1 MTSWT
6 NSQNNFQNI
15 TLKRHISKVN
25 LEKQKGNIL
34 TSKSFH
40 GLQRETHVGSC
51 LFLWQMFSNI
61 KMKYLV
67 FCAKPVEDKFLA
79 SAMRQNSIHLQFFII
94 ASVLLQNSLFLIKS
108 SQIQHAYLCGTHIF
122 ERIKYPELTHKH
134 VQQLVTLSVH
144 PVEQNSLYIFFPHLQ
159 LSVEETP
166 AFQIQR
172 HPS

>member
-1 MTSWT
+1 
-6 NSQNNFQNI
+6 
-15 TLKRHISKVN
+15 
-25 LEKQKGNIL
+25 
-34 TSKSFH
+34 
-40 GLQRETHVGSC
+40 
-51 LFLWQMFSNI
+51 MFSNI

-172 HPS
+172 HPSWRAFHVCTTKEDSSHWLRDSEWSATHQIDMKVLYHRT